1 MTGKRLIEVGF
12 PLEAVSLDSAHEK
25 NVRHG
30 HLSTLHIWPARRP
43 LAACRAALIGAL
55 LPDPGSERKRRD
67 LHARMAGTVMTDR
80 RDEVSGGRRVSA
92 PKRVTVGGILHW
104 GREEEEGVEQFRADI
119 RRAFGGRAPRVL
131 DPFAGGGAIPLEA
144 MRLGCE
150 VEAADINPVAWFLL
164 RCALEY
170 PQRLAGKT
178 RPLPRFAR
186 RDREFMHGFWKGRGY
201 RRGEIASRLDAMET
215 EGAADSRGEARRMF
229 PLEEAVDGNLAW
241 QVRAWSRRVLTG
253 ARRRLAAR
261 YPVYAEFVPLRRGDR
276 PYEEREP
283 RYLAPDAE
291 GRVTVDALNEGFD
304 ARYLAD
310 RQNPR
315 WVAKPAAAYL
325 WARTVECKRCRAELP
340 LLKTRWLCR
349 RPGKRVLLTMAPNA
363 DRTGVV
369 FGVEEGIEAA
379 SAKAAGTGE
388 GTTSRTG
395 ARCPCCSNIMAMEDL
410 RIEGR
415 AGRMGAVMTAVVVD
429 GPAGKEYRRPRA
441 EEIQAATVED
451 TELAALYEDIPFGP
465 PDEPTPSK
473 ESLGI
478 RIPRYGF
485 DTWRTVFGSRQLLA
499 MGAFVRE
506 VRACRGELADHS
518 RWWRE
523 AISAYLST
531 AVSKL
536 ADYSSALCSWH
547 SGRETLRDTFARF
560 AFPMVWDFCEVN
572 PLETRSGGFWR
583 MAEWVSRYLEHAD
596 TATAEAGRPKVQ
608 ARSALSAPSGEFDLI
623 CTDPPYYDAIPYSD
637 LMDFFHVW
645 LRRSLHGLSPEMDE
659 AFAPAL
665 GPKWSEPSGE
675 GELGDGELIDESARF
690 GGDRER
696 SKRNYEDGMER
707 AFSRCRD
714 ALSDEGRLV
723 VVFANKQPDAWET
736 LVAALIRSGF
746 VVTGSW
752 PIRTEMQTRQRS
764 LGSAAL
770 SSSVWL
776 VCRKRPKA
784 APGWDKKVLAEMRGS
799 IRTRLRVFWDAGLR
813 GPDFVWAATG
823 PALEAFSRHPVVKRV
838 AARRDGASATLGVAE
853 FLREVRRMV
862 VDFVV
867 RRVLTADA
875 SGDASGDSSG
885 DSSGDESGGDSGRAG
900 AREPSSSGEGTNEGA
915 VAGLDDV
922 TTYYLLHRQDYGL
935 ESVPAGA
942 SILYAQSCG
951 IPDRDLSGTFDLLET
966 GKGKGSRRGD
976 ETADEGGGGE
986 PEAGGAGSAGAGGT
1000 VRLKAWNRRAL
1011 KPLREERPDDRPT
1024 PLIDHAH
1031 RLMHLWN
1038 AGEEAKVNEY
1048 LRGRGLLQ
1056 NSLFPR
1062 VLQALVE
1069 LAPAESEERR
1079 LLESVTQQVAAKAG
1093 GAVNP
1098 DLGAE

>member
-1 MTGKRLIEVGF
+1 MTTPKRLIEVGF

-67 LHARMAGTVMTDR
+67 LHARMAGAVMTDR

-104 GREEEEGVEQFRADI
+104 GREADEGIEQFRAEI

-186 RDREFMHGFWKGRGY
+186 FDREFMGEYWKSRGY
-201 RRGEIASRLDAMET
+201 RRREIASRLDAMET
-215 EGAADSRGEARRMF
+215 EGTADSRGEARRMF

-253 ARRRLAAR
+253 ARKRLASR

-283 RYLAPDAE
+283 RCLAPDAE
-291 GRVTVDALNEGFD
+291 GRVTVDTLNEGLD
-304 ARYLAD
+304 GRYLAD
-310 RQNPR
+310 RENPR
-315 WVAKPAAAYL
+315 WVAKPTAAYL
-325 WARTVECKRCRAELP
+325 WARTVECKRCRAVLP

-349 RPGKRVLLTMAPNA
+349 RPGKRVLLTMELNGTG
-363 DRTGVV
+363 TGVV
-369 FGVEEGIEAA
+369 FGVDEGLEAA

-429 GPAGKEYRRPRA
+429 GPSGKEYRRPRA

-485 DTWRTVFGSRQLLA
+485 DTWRTVFGNRQLLA
-499 MGAFVRE
+499 LGAFVRE
-506 VRACRGELADHS
+506 VRACRGELADHP

-523 AISAYLST
+523 AISSYLSC

-547 SGRETLRDTFARF
+547 NGGEKLGHTFARF
-560 AFPMVWDFCEVN
+560 AFPMVWDYCEVN
-572 PLETRSGGFWR
+572 PLAATSGTFSR
-583 MAEWVSRYLEHAD
+583 MAEWVGRYLDRAD
-596 TATAEAGRPKVQ
+596 IAAADARRPRIH
-608 ARSALSAPSGEFDLI
+608 ARSALTEPSGRFDLI

-645 LRRSLHGLSPEMDE
+645 LRRVLHGLSPEMDE

-665 GPKWSEPSGE
+665 GPKWSEPSG
-675 GELGDGELIDESARF
+675 DGELIDESARF

-696 SKRNYEDGMER
+696 SKKNYEDGMER

-776 VCRKRPKA
+776 VCRKRPPNA
-784 APGWDKKVLAEMRGS
+784 APGWDKKVLSEMRES

-823 PALEAFSRHPVVKRV
+823 PALEAFSKHPVVKRV
-838 AARRDGASATLGVAE
+838 AARRAGGSATLGVAE

-875 SGDASGDSSG
+875 SGG
-885 DSSGDESGGDSGRAG
+885 ESGGDGGRAG
-900 AREPSSSGEGTNEGA
+900 ARGPSSSGGETNEGA

-951 IPDRDLSGTFDLLET
+951 IPDRDLSGTLDLLET
-966 GKGKGSRRGD
+966 GKGKGSGRGD
-976 ETADEGGGGE
+976 ETADEGEAGE
-986 PEAGGAGSAGAGGT
+986 PEAGGTEGAGAGGT

-1011 KPLREERPDDRPT
+1011 KPLREERADDRPT

-1031 RLMHLWN
+1031 CLMRLWN
-1038 AGEEAKVNEY
+1038 AGVEAKVNEY
-1048 LRGRGLLQ
+1048 LRGRGLLR

-1098 DLGAE
+1098 DLGVV

>member
-1 MTGKRLIEVGF
+1 MTTPKRLIEVGF

-67 LHARMAGTVMTDR
+67 LHARMAGAVMTDR

-104 GREEEEGVEQFRADI
+104 GREADEGIEQFRADI

-186 RDREFMHGFWKGRGY
+186 SDREFMGAYWKSRGY
-201 RRGEIASRLDAMET
+201 RRGEIASRLDAMEA
-215 EGAADSRGEARRMF
+215 EGTADSRGEARRMF

-253 ARRRLAAR
+253 ARKRLASR

-283 RYLAPDAE
+283 LCLAPDAE
-291 GRVTVDALNEGFD
+291 GRVTVDTLNEGLD
-304 ARYLAD
+304 GRYLAD
-310 RQNPR
+310 RENPR

-369 FGVEEGIEAA
+369 FGVEEGVEAA

-415 AGRMGAVMTAVVVD
+415 AGRMGAVTTAVVVD
-429 GPAGKEYRRPRA
+429 GPSGKEYRRPRT
-441 EEIQAATVED
+441 EEIEAAVVEHA
-451 TELAALYEDIPFGP
+451 ELEALYEDIPFGLP
-465 PDEPTPSK
+465 HEPTPSK
-473 ESLGI
+473 ESLGV
-478 RIPRYGF
+478 RIPLYGF
-485 DTWRTVFGSRQLLA
+485 DTWRTVFGNRQLLA
-499 MGAFVRE
+499 LGAFVRE
-506 VRACRGELADHS
+506 VGACRGELQDYPAQ
-518 RWWRE
+518 WRE
-523 AISAYLST
+523 AISAYLSC

-547 SGRETLRDTFARF
+547 NGRELLGHTFARF
-560 AFPMVWDFCEVN
+560 ALPMIWDYCEVN
-572 PLETRSGGFWR
+572 PLATRSGGFSR
-583 MAEWVSRYLEHAD
+583 MAEWVSRYLQHAD
-596 TATAEAGRPKVQ
+596 SASAGAVRPKIQ
-608 ARSALSAPSGEFDLI
+608 ARSALSAPSGQFDLI

-645 LRRSLHGLSPEMDE
+645 LRRALHGLSPEMDE
-659 AFAPAL
+659 TFAPAL
-665 GPKWSEPSGE
+665 GPKWSEPS
-675 GELGDGELIDESARF
+675 GDGELIDESARF

-776 VCRKRPKA
+776 VCRKRPPKA
-784 APGWDKKVLAEMRGS
+784 APGWDRKVLAEMRES
-799 IRTRLRVFWDAGLR
+799 IKTRLRVFWDAGLR

-823 PALEAFSRHPVVKRV
+823 PALEAFSGHPVVKRI
-838 AARRDGASATLGVAE
+838 AARRAGASATLGVAE

-867 RRVLTADA
+867 RRVLTADE
-875 SGDASGDSSG
+875 
-885 DSSGDESGGDSGRAG
+885 SGDESRRTGV
-900 AREPSSSGEGTNEGA
+900 REPSSSGTETNEGA

-935 ESVPAGA
+935 ESVPVGA

-951 IPDRDLSGTFDLLET
+951 IPDRDLFGACDLLEM
-966 GKGKGSRRGD
+966 GKGKGSGRGD
-976 ETADEGGGGE
+976 EAADAGEAGASGE
-986 PEAGGAGSAGAGGT
+986 PDAGGTESAGAGGT
-1000 VRLKAWNRRAL
+1000 ARLKAWNRRAL
-1011 KPLREERPDDRPT
+1011 KPVREERADDRPT

-1031 RLMHLWN
+1031 RLMRLWS

-1048 LRGRGLLQ
+1048 LHRRGLLR

-1079 LLESVTQQVAAKAG
+1079 LLESVAQQVAARAG

>member
-1 MTGKRLIEVGF
+1 M
-12 PLEAVSLDSAHEK
+12 EAVSLDSAHEK

-67 LHARMAGTVMTDR
+67 LHTRMAGTVMTDR

-104 GREEEEGVEQFRADI
+104 GREEEEGIEQFRADI

-186 RDREFMHGFWKGRGY
+186 SDREFMHGYWKSRGY
-201 RRGEIASRLDAMET
+201 RRGEIASRLDALKA
-215 EGAADSRGEARRMF
+215 EGAAEARGEVRRMF
-229 PLEEAVDGNLAW
+229 PFEEAVDGNLAW
-241 QVRAWSRRVLTG
+241 QVRAWSRRVLAG

-291 GRVTVDALNEGFD
+291 GRVSVDTLNEGLD

-310 RQNPR
+310 RQNSR

-325 WARTVECKRCRAELP
+325 WARTVECKRCRAALP

-349 RPGKRVLLTMAPNA
+349 RPGKRVLLTMEANA

-369 FGVEEGIEAA
+369 FGVEEGVEAA
-379 SAKAAGTGE
+379 STKAARAGE

-429 GPAGKEYRRPRA
+429 GPAGKEYRRPRQ
-441 EEIQAATVED
+441 EEIEAAAVEE
-451 TELAALYEDIPFGP
+451 TELAALYEDIPFGL

-473 ESLGI
+473 ESLGVN
-478 RIPRYGF
+478 IPLYGF
-485 DTWRTVFGSRQLLA
+485 DTWRTVFGNRQLLA
-499 MGAFVRE
+499 LGAFARE
-506 VRACRGELADHS
+506 VRSCREELDGHP

-523 AISAYLST
+523 AISAYLSC

-547 SGRETLRDTFARF
+547 NSGEKLRDTFARF
-560 AFPMVWDFCEVN
+560 AFPMVWDYCEVN
-572 PLETRSGGFWR
+572 PLAARTGGFSR
-583 MAEWVSRYLEHAD
+583 MAEWVSRYLQHAD
-596 TATAEAGRPKVQ
+596 SASAGAVRPTIE
-608 ARSALSAPSGEFDLI
+608 ARSALAAPSGEFDLI

-645 LRRSLHGLSPEMDE
+645 LRRALHGLSPEMDE
-659 AFAPAL
+659 AFGSAL
-665 GPKWSEPSGE
+665 GPKWSKSSE
-675 GELGDGELIDESARF
+675 DGELIDESARF

-696 SKRNYEDGMER
+696 SKKNYEDGMER
-707 AFSRCRD
+707 AFSRCRE

-784 APGWDKKVLAEMRGS
+784 APGWDKKVLAEMRET
-799 IRTRLRVFWDAGLR
+799 IRARLRVFWDAGLR

-823 PALEAFSRHPVVKRV
+823 PALEAFSKHPVVKRV
-838 AARRDGASATLGVAE
+838 AGRRAGSSATLGVAE

-867 RRVLTADA
+867 RRVLTADPSGDA
-875 SGDASGDSSG
+875 SGDASG
-885 DSSGDESGGDSGRAG
+885 GGSGRVG
-900 AREPSSSGEGTNEGA
+900 ARELSSSEEETNEGA

-966 GKGKGSRRGD
+966 GKGKGSSRGD
-976 ETADEGGGGE
+976 EAADEDEVGAGGE
-986 PEAGGAGSAGAGGT
+986 PEAGVAEGAGAGGT

-1031 RLMHLWN
+1031 RLMNLWS
-1038 AGEEAKVNEY
+1038 AGDEAKVNEY
-1048 LRGRGLLQ
+1048 LRSRGLLQ

-1079 LLESVTQQVAAKAG
+1079 FLESVTQQVAARAG

>member
-67 LHARMAGTVMTDR
+67 LHARMAGAVMTDR

-104 GREEEEGVEQFRADI
+104 GREADEGIEQFRADI

-186 RDREFMHGFWKGRGY
+186 SDREFMGEYWKSRGY
-201 RRGEIASRLDAMET
+201 RRGEIASRLDAMEA
-215 EGAADSRGEARRMF
+215 EGTADSRGEARRMF

-253 ARRRLAAR
+253 ARKRLASR

-283 RYLAPDAE
+283 HCLAPDAE
-291 GRVTVDALNEGFD
+291 GGVTVDTLNEGLD
-304 ARYLAD
+304 GRYLAD
-310 RQNPR
+310 RENPR

-369 FGVEEGIEAA
+369 FGVEEGGETA

-429 GPAGKEYRRPRA
+429 GPSGKEYRRPRA

-451 TELAALYEDIPFGP
+451 TELAALYEDIPFGL

-473 ESLGI
+473 ESLGVN
-478 RIPRYGF
+478 IPLYGF

-499 MGAFVRE
+499 LGAFVRE
-506 VRACRGELADHS
+506 VRACRGELADHP

-523 AISAYLST
+523 AISAYLSCV
-531 AVSKL
+531 VSKL
-536 ADYSSALCSWH
+536 ADYSSALCSWDN
-547 SGRETLRDTFARF
+547 GRETLRDTFARF
-560 AFPMVWDFCEVN
+560 AFPMVWDYCEVN
-572 PLETRSGGFWR
+572 PLATGTGGFSR
-583 MAEWVSRYLEHAD
+583 MAEWVSRYLQHAD
-596 TATAEAGRPKVQ
+596 SATAEAGRPKIQ
-608 ARSALSAPSGEFDLI
+608 ARSALSAPSGQFDLI

-645 LRRSLHGLSPEMDE
+645 LRRALHGLSPEMDE
-659 AFAPAL
+659 AFKPAL
-665 GPKWSEPSGE
+665 GPKWSEPS
-675 GELGDGELIDESARF
+675 GDGELIDESARF

-696 SKRNYEDGMER
+696 SRKTYEDGMER

-714 ALSDEGRLV
+714 ALGDEGRLV

-776 VCRKRPKA
+776 VCRKRPPKA
-784 APGWDKKVLAEMRGS
+784 APGWDKKVLSEMRES

-838 AARRDGASATLGVAE
+838 AARRAGASATLGVAE

-867 RRVLTADA
+867 RRVLTTDA
-875 SGDASGDSSG
+875 
-885 DSSGDESGGDSGRAG
+885 SGDESGGESGRAG
-900 AREPSSSGEGTNEGA
+900 ARGRSSSGGETNEGA

-951 IPDRDLSGTFDLLET
+951 IPDRDLSGTLDLLET
-966 GKGKGSRRGD
+966 GKGKGSGRGD
-976 ETADEGGGGE
+976 ETADEGEAGG
-986 PEAGGAGSAGAGGT
+986 PEAGGTEGAGAGGT

-1011 KPLREERPDDRPT
+1011 KPLREERADDRPT

-1031 RLMHLWN
+1031 CLMGLWS
-1038 AGEEAKVNEY
+1038 AGVEAKVNEY
-1048 LRGRGLLQ
+1048 LRSRGLLR

-1098 DLGAE
+1098 DLGVV